1 MQHFQ
6 FSEEEY
12 QTLIQRLDSINE
24 KITGKSSNPED
35 IIYDNADTLRLL
47 KVSRR
52 TLQSWRTDGLISFSQ
67 IGSKLFYTQ
76 KDINEFIQKHYN
88 KRFAK

>member
-6 FSEEEY
+6 FNEEEY
-12 QTLIQRLDSINE
+12 QDLIKRLDSINE

-35 IIYDNADTLRLL
+35 IIYDNSDTLRLL

-52 TLQSWRTDGLISFSQ
+52 TLQSWRTEGLISFSQ
-67 IGSKLFYTQ
+67 VGSKLYYTQ

>member
-6 FSEEEY
+6 FTEEEY
-12 QTLIQRLDSINE
+12 QDIIKRLDSINE

-52 TLQSWRTDGLISFSQ
+52 TLQSWRTEGLISFSQ
-67 IGSKLFYTQ
+67 VGSKLFYTQ